1 MISSRPVRF
10 RGNFI
15 RRHHFV
21 THEMQPDRIGF
32 LLVEEVGGDGLA
44 NMGSQLVPVIA
55 LGEYVMRQ
63 ALSNKAAIRFLCDA
77 KDNFLA
83 RKLSQSQ

>member
-1 MISSRPVRF
+1 
-10 RGNFI
+10 
-15 RRHHFV
+15 
-21 THEMQPDRIGF
+21 MQPDRIGG